1 MGLRGPKPLPPEIK
15 ALKGNPGK
23 RRLVLDAATGGVVT
37 HPRRLVAEP
46 PRYLTE
52 QAERDA
58 FVMALATLPANVA
71 RASDV
76 NAVARWACWLNI
88 WVQCK
93 FTLSGETNHDL
104 KFHHKRMSDAEQH
117 LTRLEDRL
125 GLNVAARNSIVHR
138 LFQMPHAQVVV
149 EALDGEPV
157 QAAPQKPGE
166 ASGGNGS
173 NARPLHDDKSP
184 LGWLRRHAKPH
195 SH

>member
-23 RRLVLDAATGGVVT
+23 RRLVLAAASGGAVT
-37 HPRRLVAEP
+37 HPRRFVAEP
-46 PRYLTE
+46 PGYLTE

-58 FVMALATLPANVA
+58 FAMALATLPANVA

-76 NAVARWACWLNI
+76 NALARWSCWLNI

-93 FTLSGETNHDL
+93 SSLGSNETKPDW
-104 KFHHKRMSDAEQH
+104 KFHHKRMNDAEAH
-117 LTRLEDRL
+117 LVRLEDRL
-125 GLNVAARNSIVHR
+125 GLNVAARNSIIHR
-138 LFQMPHAQVVV
+138 LFQMPGAQALV
-149 EALDGEPV
+149 EDPRSGAIEGEPA
-157 QAAPQKPGE
+157 QEAPQP
-166 ASGGNGS
+166 A
-173 NARPLHDDKSP
+173 DDESP